1 MKIYDF
7 KEFLNIEDVAQYLAD
22 KNICDFDPW
31 EPLERARLDN
41 ILVDINITP
50 IYKIDGTF
58 DVEITRMQAKD
69 TLEIENIG
77 EITLDIIGYFKK
89 NIDNSYSLVKYYNKK
104 DFNLDILYHFLIEC
118 NIDKVSAY
126 LLAASGKSVSINPMY
141 FLDFKLHKTKYVT
154 NNNELF
160 EEPPIILEYYQKS
173 QLEAIFNQS
182 DPIEQLQAKQVAEL
196 QKQLEQ
202 MPQGVSV
209 NSDLK
214 GIEKYNHD
222 KQKTKDFARAIAK
235 SIWQMD
241 ANQQI
246 RTNDMVQ
253 HIKSILLEVSPDDL
267 PERDESLANWLQ
279 DIKPPHA
286 TKSGRT
292 PKNAPTEIPLTFKK

>member
-7 KEFLNIEDVAQYLAD
+7 KEFLDIEDVAEYLAD
-22 KNICDFDPW
+22 KNICNFDPW

-89 NIDNSYSLVKYYNKK
+89 NRNNSYSLVKYYNKK

-182 DPIEQLQAKQVAEL
+182 DPIEQLQTKQIAEL
-196 QKQLEQ
+196 QAKDDSINNQLGEI
-202 MPQGVSV
+202 
-209 NSDLK
+209 D
-214 GIEKYNHD
+214 E
-222 KQKTKDFARAIAK
+222 
-235 SIWQMD
+235 
-241 ANQQI
+241 
-246 RTNDMVQ
+246 RTETSYLVT
-253 HIKSILLEVSPDDL
+253 IGLLLELLKKSKGFDKDDKPNKPL
-267 PERDESLANWLQ
+267 FGSNNQIIQ
-279 DIKPPHA
+279 DILDYDIYGQK
-286 TKSGRT
+286 KSTLEKRFAKAGEELSE
-292 PKNAPTEIPLTFKK
+292 AQKKK

>member
-1 MKIYDF
+1 MIRYEMKIYDF
-7 KEFLNIEDVAQYLAD
+7 KEFLDIEDVAEYLAD
-22 KNICDFDPW
+22 KNICNFDPW

-89 NIDNSYSLVKYYNKK
+89 NRNNSYSLVKYYNKK

-182 DPIEQLQAKQVAEL
+182 DPIEQLQTKQIAEL
-196 QKQLEQ
+196 QAKDDSINNQLGEI
-202 MPQGVSV
+202 
-209 NSDLK
+209 D
-214 GIEKYNHD
+214 E
-222 KQKTKDFARAIAK
+222 
-235 SIWQMD
+235 
-241 ANQQI
+241 
-246 RTNDMVQ
+246 RTETSYLVT
-253 HIKSILLEVSPDDL
+253 IGLLLELLKKSKGFDKDDKPNKPL
-267 PERDESLANWLQ
+267 FGSNNQIIQ
-279 DIKPPHA
+279 DILDYDIYGQK
-286 TKSGRT
+286 KSTLEKRFAKAGEELSE
-292 PKNAPTEIPLTFKK
+292 AQKKK